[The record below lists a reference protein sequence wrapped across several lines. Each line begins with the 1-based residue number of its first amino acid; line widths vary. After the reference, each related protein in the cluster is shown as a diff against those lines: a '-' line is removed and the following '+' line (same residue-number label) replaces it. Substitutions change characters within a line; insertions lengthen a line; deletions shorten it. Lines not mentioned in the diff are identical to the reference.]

1 MRIRY
6 TRLKAMEV
14 IANAEGRML
23 GSVRRLLFDSRKR
36 ILLGIAFKGRTLS
49 AEHWAPTGAIER
61 VGENIVFLKN
71 AESAREDEPP
81 GRDLEDMFGLSVT
94 SLDGKRLGALD
105 DAVFESEGW
114 GLVALVLDNG
124 GEVDLDAEA
133 VLGEDTILLRKG
145 AADEVQHPVAAGGG
159 FFSRIFH
166 SQPPPA
172 TPERPRR
179 SRRRRKD

>member
-6 TRLKAMEV
+6 TRLKVMEV
-14 IANAEGRML
+14 VADAEGRLL

-36 ILLGIAFKGRTLS
+36 VMLGLAFKGRTLS
-49 AEHWAPTGAIER
+49 TEHWARAEDIGR

-71 AESAREDEPP
+71 AAAAHDDQPP

-94 SLDGKRLGALD
+94 SLDGKRLGSLD
-105 DAVFESEGW
+105 DAVFESDDW
-114 GLVALVLDNG
+114 TLKALVLDNG
-124 GEVDLDAEA
+124 GEVDVDADT

-145 AADEVQHPVAAGGG
+145 AADEVRHPVTAGGG

-166 SQPPPA
+166 SQPPPP